1 MLRRLLSGLLRQRLL
16 LALRVRLLRLDLG
29 LLDGRV
35 DRSAA
40 PEPLMAARRSVRG
53 RAELSLALVEITIWP
68 FRRLLR

>member
-16 LALRVRLLRLDLG
+16 LALRVRLLPLDLG

-35 DRSAA
+35 DRNAA
-40 PEPLMAARRSVRG
+40 PEPLMAAQRAVRG
-53 RAELSLALVEITIWP
+53 RAGLSIALVEITIWP